1 MKYNLKYSGFKFIGD
16 VPAHWATI
24 KLRHVLSRNSEKNRA
39 DLPLLSVT
47 REKGVIVRDTTY
59 GDDNHNYIPED
70 LTNYKVV
77 KPGQF
82 AMNKMKAWQ
91 GSYGISQHEGIVS
104 PAYYVFDVHHADTG
118 FLHKVLR
125 SKTYVAFFGQASDGV
140 RTDQWDLNIDRMKS
154 IPLFLPPVIVQQ
166 QIVRYLDYKN
176 HLISKYIRIKKKQ
189 IELLKELKQSIIND
203 AVTGKID
210 VRIGKPY
217 PRYKDS
223 GIDWIGMIPEE
234 WEASRVK
241 YLCNINANTLPE
253 NTDPEFRFIYHDIG
267 SVGTGELLKQAECTK
282 FAKSPSRARR
292 VVYTNDVIISTVRTY
307 LKAVYSF
314 ENITEPTVVST
325 GFAVFT
331 PREMLLPKLLKYCM
345 LGESF
350 IQQVV
355 INSVGIGYPAI
366 NESVLERLFLI
377 YPNDVQT
384 QITIGSF
391 LEEKTRGIDLLHERL
406 SLSIFKLKELQT
418 RLISDV
424 VTGKLDVRDI
434 EIPDYDEEQEEY
446 DEVVVEDSLEEVG
459 DAD

>member
-1 MKYNLKYSGFKFIGD
+1 MKYSLKYSGFKFIGD

-24 KLRHVLSRNSEKNRA
+24 KLRHVLRRNSEKNRA

-47 REKGVIVRDTTY
+47 REKGVICRDKTY

-104 PAYYVFDVHHADTG
+104 PAYYVFDVHHVDTG

-154 IPLFLPPVIVQQ
+154 IPLFLPPGIVQQ
-166 QIVRYLDYKN
+166 QIVRYLDYKT
-176 HLISKYIRIKKKQ
+176 HLINKYIRIKKKQ
-189 IELLKELKQSIIND
+189 IELLKELKHAIIND

-210 VRIGKPY
+210 VRTGKPY
-217 PRYKDS
+217 PKYKDS
-223 GIDWIGMIPEE
+223 GIEWLGMIPEG
-234 WEASRVK
+234 WSVSRVK
-241 YLCNINANTLPE
+241 NLCNMNTNTLSE
-253 NTDPEFRFIYHDIG
+253 DTDPEFRFRYYDIG
-267 SVGTGELLKQAECTK
+267 SIGTGKVLREPEALVFKKA
-282 FAKSPSRARR
+282 PSRARR
-292 VVYTNDVIISTVRTY
+292 VVFKNDVIVSTVRTY
-307 LKAVYSF
+307 LKAIYSF
-314 ENITEPTVVST
+314 ELVTEPTVVST
-325 GFAVFT
+325 GFAVLT
-331 PREMLLPKLLKYCM
+331 PKVSLEPQLLKYCM

-355 INSVGIGYPAI
+355 TNSVGIGYPAI
-366 NESVLERLFLI
+366 NESALKGLFLI
-377 YPNDVQT
+377 HPHDIQT
-384 QITIGSF
+384 QIRIGSF
-391 LEEKTRGIDLLHERL
+391 LEEESKRIDLLCDQL
-406 SLSIFKLKELQT
+406 SQTISQQKELQT

-434 EIPDYDEEQEEY
+434 EVPDFEEELDVFEE
-446 DEVVVEDSLEEVG
+446 DTLDDSMGEVV

>member
-1 MKYNLKYSGFKFIGD
+1 MKYSLKYSGFKFIGD

-47 REKGVIVRDTTY
+47 REKGVICRDKTY

-77 KPGQF
+77 KSGQF

-104 PAYYVFDVHHADTG
+104 PAYYVFDVHNVDTG

-154 IPLFLPPVIVQQ
+154 IPLYLPPVIVQQ

-176 HLISKYIRIKKKQ
+176 HLINKYIRIKKRQ
-189 IELLKELKQSIIND
+189 IELLKELKQVIIND

-210 VRIGKPY
+210 VRTGKPY
-217 PRYKDS
+217 PIYKDS
-223 GIDWIGMIPEE
+223 GVDWLGMLPDEWSVLALGQCAKKVKTGGTPRNVSESHYEEFGMPWYTPGDFSDDLYLGDSARRLTQKAAEEIVRFPEGTVMMIGIGATIGKTCVTKQS
-234 WEASRVK
+234 AS
-241 YLCNINANTLPE
+241 CNQQINAILVNRAVQPEYLALLLRCCRDYIVATGNYTTLPIINQE
-253 NTDPEFRFIYHDIG
+253 RTKGLRIVVPELSIQNR
-267 SVGTGELLKQAECTK
+267 
-282 FAKSPSRARR
+282 
-292 VVYTNDVIISTVRTY
+292 
-307 LKAVYSF
+307 
-314 ENITEPTVVST
+314 ITEFVSMRLDT
-325 GFAVFT
+325 
-331 PREMLLPKLLKYCM
+331 
-345 LGESF
+345 
-350 IQQVV
+350 IDDQ
-355 INSVGIGYPAI
+355 IGCLT
-366 NESVLERLFLI
+366 S
-377 YPNDVQT
+377 
-384 QITIGSF
+384 
-391 LEEKTRGIDLLHERL
+391 
-406 SLSIFKLKELQT
+406 SIASIRELQT

-424 VTGKLDVRDI
+424 VTGKLDVRSI
-434 EIPDYDEEQEEY
+434 EIPDFEEELEELDEEII
-446 DEVVVEDSLEEVG
+446 DDILEEAA